1 MRTYVVIGAKR
12 IQQWIARTPRLAL
25 TKGAS
30 HALTTRTSRDHLSGR
45 LPEELRLS
53 DEVPDIAGVVV
64 LESDEPVTDDV
75 VDAALMVVAEGLP
88 GLEWNAWVYK
98 ADSYVEAYQAT
109 GGGQRCTRVRHRVP
123 SVRRLPMLTE
133 CEGCHEESAEVLV
146 AVPEGKDSY
155 GADCVVRRKGF
166 KEWKRDLEPREDG
179 VVEPEMFEHLT
190 KLEEPGETDHPV
202 RAMGRRDADN
212 HLALIL
218 ADGNRMGDFFK
229 KVAQLKDSQ
238 AHKALSKALDDA
250 TREAAR
256 QAREAVIDKMVNP
269 KFCPDVLHYIGGDDV
284 MASVAG
290 RFAWLWAV
298 TLAEAFETE
307 FQSRVK
313 HFCEQNP
320 RCGDLKAA
328 AGRASLGVGMVFT
341 HYKAPFAGARELAEE
356 MEKIAKKTGKGEKS
370 YIAWADTTVDHK
382 ALERNV
388 IDTERASREVREGHV
403 LRGLGSSAR
412 GVLKQELDAGRDA
425 VAWAKRTKRGIVE
438 YLGQSSEDQIR
449 ADLDRARWWP
459 VVEETKEGQE

>member
-1 MRTYVVIGAKR
+1 MTTYVVIGAKR

-64 LESDEPVTDDV
+64 LESDEPVTGDV
-75 VDAALMVVAEGLP
+75 VDAALMAVAEGLP
-88 GLEWNAWVYK
+88 GLEWNAWVHE

-179 VVEPEMFEHLT
+179 VVEPEMFELLT
-190 KLEEPGETDHPV
+190 KLEEPGENDHPV

-229 KVAQLKDSQ
+229 KVAQLKNPQ

-328 AGRASLGVGMVFT
+328 ASRASLGVGMVFT
-341 HYKAPFAGARELAEE
+341 RYKAPFAGARELAEE
-356 MEKIAKKTGKGEKS
+356 MEKIAKKAGKGEKS

-388 IDTERASREVREGHV
+388 IDTERAFRELHGGHV